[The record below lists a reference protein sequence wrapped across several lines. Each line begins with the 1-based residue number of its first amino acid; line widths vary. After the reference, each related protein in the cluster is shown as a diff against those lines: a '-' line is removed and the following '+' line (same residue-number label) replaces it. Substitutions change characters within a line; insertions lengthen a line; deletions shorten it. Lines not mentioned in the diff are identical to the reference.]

1 MASPPAQGRDS
12 TGEGEFLT
20 TIQAKLPIRA
30 PSALIPRLYND
41 EHVYRSSP
49 IETITTEAILHT
61 TAPSLLPNAV
71 TSEPMPLS
79 IMSIGLDEP
88 RWTPRS
94 QHRYRGWRLRLKRA
108 LDLAAASVLVA
119 VLWPVMVATA
129 LVIRSTSRGPAIFRQ
144 RRVGRGGE
152 LFTVYKFRT
161 MHPNADVR
169 LQEDPVLYALY
180 RDGGFKIALDE
191 DPRVTAMGRFLRKSS
206 MDELPQLFNVLRG
219 DMSLVGPRPVV
230 PDELAEYG
238 DLVDA
243 YLMAIPG
250 LTGAW
255 QVSGRDE
262 IKFPERAHLDA
273 NYIDGWSLRRD
284 ARIALLTIPATLAAR
299 GVE

>member
-1 MASPPAQGRDS
+1 M
-12 TGEGEFLT
+12 
-20 TIQAKLPIRA
+20 
-30 PSALIPRLYND
+30 
-41 EHVYRSSP
+41 
-49 IETITTEAILHT
+49 
-61 TAPSLLPNAV
+61 LPNAV
-71 TSEPMPLS
+71 TSEPMPLPP
-79 IMSIGLDEP
+79 IPVHVDEP

-94 QHRYRGWRLRLKRA
+94 QHRYRGWRLGLKRSV
-108 LDLAAASVLVA
+108 DLVAASLLIVVLWPVLVA
-119 VLWPVMVATA
+119 VA
-129 LVIRSTSRGPAIFRQ
+129 LVIRATSRGPAIFRQ
-144 RRVGRGGE
+144 RRVGRRGE

-191 DPRVTAMGRFLRKSS
+191 DPRVTAMGRFLRRSS

-219 DMSLVGPRPVV
+219 DMSLIGPRPVV

-262 IKFPERAHLDA
+262 IKFPERAQLDA
-273 NYIDGWSLRRD
+273 DYIDTWSLRRD